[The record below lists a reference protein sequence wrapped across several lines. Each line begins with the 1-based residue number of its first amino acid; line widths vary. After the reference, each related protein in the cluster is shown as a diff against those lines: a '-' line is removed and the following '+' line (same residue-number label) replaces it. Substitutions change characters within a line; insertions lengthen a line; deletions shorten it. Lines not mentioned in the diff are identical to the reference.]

1 MTERLPSGNPK
12 LDRIL
17 GGGLPRSS
25 ITLIAGAPGSGKTIL
40 AHQYVFENAS
50 RTKPALYIA
59 TVSEPFD
66 KILRYAQSLSFFDH
80 EAVGERVFYEDVGAV
95 LASRGLTAALDRI
108 DALLKEHRPGM
119 IVLDSFTAFRDF
131 ATDDSEYRRFLHALA
146 GRLSAFPATSFWIG
160 EYDADGAANTPEF
173 TVADAILHLSAKQ
186 ISERELRQ
194 FEVRKLRGSD
204 FLMGQHA
211 YRLSSEGVDVF
222 PRLADHADEAPYEA
236 SVGDRISS
244 GIEALDEMLADGYWP
259 GASTL
264 IAGPSGCGKTLL
276 GLHFVFSGARLGEP
290 GLIATLQENPTQ
302 LERVVRSF
310 GWSLADDEVDVMYRS
325 PVDIYID
332 EWFYELLERIERGG
346 VRRVLIDS
354 LDDLGFTTQDEVR
367 FREYMYS
374 LVQRCARNR
383 VSLMM
388 TLEVPQIARVTHLSD
403 FNISHLADNVV
414 LLQYV
419 WAGSQVKRA
428 LTVLKARASALTPTV
443 REFRIVGNGIVLGG
457 ELDYGTD
464 VTQVPG

>member
-1 MTERLPSGNPK
+1 VSDRLRSGDRR
-12 LDRIL
+12 LDAVL
-17 GGGLPRSS
+17 GGGLPANS
-25 ITLIAGAPGSGKTIL
+25 ITVVAGPPGGGKTIL
-40 AHQYVFENAS
+40 AHQYAFENA
-50 RTKPALYIA
+50 TPEKPALYLT

-66 KILRYAQSLSFFDH
+66 KVLRYGQTLSFFD
-80 EAVGERVFYEDVGAV
+80 ARLIGKTVLYEDLGTT
-95 LASRGLTAALDRI
+95 LTSRGLTAALDRM
-108 DALLKEHRPGM
+108 DALTKERRPGL
-119 IVLDSFTAFRDF
+119 IVIDSFTAFRDF
-131 ATDDSEYRRFLHALA
+131 AGDDGEFRRFLHVLA

-160 EYDADGAANTPEF
+160 EYDGDDLAGKPEF
-173 TVADAILHLSAKQ
+173 TVADALLHLSARR
-186 ISERELRQ
+186 ISERKLRE

-204 FLMGQHA
+204 FLMGRHA
-211 YRLSSEGVDVF
+211 YRLSSSGIAVF
-222 PRLADHADEAPYEA
+222 PRLADPAEEGAYNLDD
-236 SVGDRISS
+236 GKRISS
-244 GIEALDEMLADGYWP
+244 GIDALDTMLADGYWP

-276 GLHFVFSGARLGEP
+276 GLHFVFGGARSGEP

-310 GWSLADDEVDVMYRS
+310 GWSLEEDAVDVMYRS

-332 EWFYELLERIERGG
+332 QWFHELLEKVEEGR

-374 LVQRCARNR
+374 LVQRCARNQ

-388 TLEVPQIARVTHLSD
+388 TLEVPNIARVTHLSD

-419 WAGSQVKRA
+419 WSGAQVKRA
-428 LTVLKARASALTPTV
+428 LTVLKARASTLDPTV
-443 REFRIVGNGIVLGG
+443 REFRIQPDGIVLGD
-457 ELDYGTD
+457 ELEYGHD
-464 VTQVPG
+464 IA

>member
-1 MTERLPSGNPK
+1 VTERLPSGNSK

-40 AHQYVFENAS
+40 AHQYAFENAS
-50 RTKPALYIA
+50 RAKPAVYIA

-66 KILRYAQSLSFFDH
+66 KILRYAQNLSFFDR
-80 EAVGERVFYEDVGAV
+80 EAVGERLFYEDVGAV

-108 DALLKEHRPGM
+108 DALLKEHRPGL
-119 IVLDSFTAFRDF
+119 IVIDSFTAFRDF

-146 GRLSAFPATSFWIG
+146 GRLSAFPVTSFWIG
-160 EYDADGAANTPEF
+160 EYANGLANAPEF
-173 TVADAILHLSAKQ
+173 TVADAILYLSAKRL
-186 ISERELRQ
+186 SERELRE

-211 YRLSSEGVDVF
+211 YRLSSDGVDVF
-222 PRLADHADEAPYEA
+222 PRLADHAEEGPYDA

-244 GIEALDEMLADGYWP
+244 GIEALDEMLANGYWP

-276 GLHFVFSGARLGEP
+276 GLHFVFSGAQLGEP

-310 GWSLADDEVDVMYRS
+310 GWSLDDEGLDVMYRS

-332 EWFYELLERIERGG
+332 EWFYELLERIEHGG

-354 LDDLGFTTQDEVR
+354 LDDLGFATQDEVR

-388 TLEVPQIARVTHLSD
+388 TLEVPQISRVTHLSD

-443 REFRIVGNGIVLGG
+443 REFRIVGNGIVLGD
-457 ELDYGTD
+457 ELEYGTD
-464 VTQVPG
+464 VTRVSA